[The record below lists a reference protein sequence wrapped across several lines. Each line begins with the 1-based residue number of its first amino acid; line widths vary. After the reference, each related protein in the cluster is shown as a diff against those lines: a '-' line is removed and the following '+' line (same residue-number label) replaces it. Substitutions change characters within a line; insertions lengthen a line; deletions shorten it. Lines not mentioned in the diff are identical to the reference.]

1 MIPTCSYAPRALPF
15 SVREGLTCFHPLF
28 GISAHP
34 LCSAVVLFLSDM
46 HFGGSEAPERDREAE
61 GDLVRCLRTHRD
73 NITHVYLGGDV
84 FDAFIEYPSLVPKG
98 FIRFQAEIASLTDAG
113 IPVTYLLGN
122 HDPWHRDYFASEL
135 GVNVVPDHC
144 IHTHTF
150 SDASGEDVSV
160 RVFCAH
166 GDAQA
171 GSAGGLTTRLRGL
184 LRHPACV
191 WLYRSLFPGDTGF
204 RFAQRIS
211 HRMHDRSVNPA
222 LVRALDDHAA
232 SRLASSEID
241 LVVMGHTHFAC
252 LKTHAGGAYLNTGT
266 WKGERTFGRLAR
278 SGIHLAQWN
287 GSRAEVIESTD
298 LPIPTR
304 RTTTSPRHP

>member
-1 MIPTCSYAPRALPF
+1 MLPTCSYAPRVLPF
-15 SVREGLTCFHPLF
+15 SANEGLTRFHPLF
-28 GISAHP
+28 GIPAHSF
-34 LCSAVVLFLSDM
+34 CSAVVLFLSDM
-46 HFGGSEAPERDREAE
+46 HFGGGSSLGDDREAE
-61 GDLVRCLRTHRD
+61 TDLVRCLRAHRED
-73 NITHVYLGGDV
+73 LTHVYLGGDV

-135 GVNVVPDHC
+135 GVSVVPDHC
-144 IHTHTF
+144 IHTHTLC
-150 SDASGEDVSV
+150 DASGTDVSV

-171 GSAGGLTTRLRGL
+171 GPAGGLTTRLRGL

-204 RFAQRIS
+204 RFARLMS
-211 HRMHDRSVNPA
+211 RRMHDRSVNPD

-232 SRLASSEID
+232 ARLASSDID

-252 LKTHAGGAYLNTGT
+252 LKTHAGGTYVNTGT
-266 WKGERTFGRLAR
+266 WKGERTFGRLTR
-278 SGIHLAQWN
+278 SGVQLARWN
-287 GSRAEVIESTD
+287 GSRAEVIEATD
-298 LPIPTR
+298 LPM
-304 RTTTSPRHP
+304 RTCLTATSPKRS